1 VRFALTFGQLIRG
14 VGIYCGDESM
24 LPLIAIL
31 EGCVSCGTRENHI
44 DSIIQLERAYGKH
57 QSVAHVEDDLGLRGV
72 GAKTVRKGRRELRR
86 DLRQKE
92 RHTANSDQTINLF
105 VLSVP

>member
-1 VRFALTFGQLIRG
+1 
-14 VGIYCGDESM
+14 M

-31 EGCVSCGTRENHI
+31 EGCVSCGTRENPI

-72 GAKTVRKGRRELRR
+72 GAKTVRKDRRELRR

-92 RHTANSDQTINLF
+92 RDTANSDQTINLF